1 MVTRPEMTCNMM
13 TEYMIEKVVPVIAR
27 EMPNHVGRLA
37 ALSEREI
44 IRDLNRW
51 TKEKVDGFA
60 LREMMRYCTNAG
72 LVKGLITVG
81 GVYYV
86 ATNEAEFR
94 SYIERVESR
103 IKKDCFYLHSLKS
116 ELKPSRVEVQ
126 TKIDFEDE

>member
-1 MVTRPEMTCNMM
+1 MTK
-13 TEYMIEKVVPVIAR
+13 YMIEKIVPVIAR
-27 EMPNHVGRLA
+27 EMPAHVGRLA

-51 TKEKVDGFA
+51 TLEKVDGFA

-72 LVKGLITVG
+72 LVRGLISVG

-94 SYIERVESR
+94 QYIERVESR
-103 IKKDCFYLHSLKS
+103 IRKECCYLHSLKS
-116 ELKPSRVEVQ
+116 ELKPAPVEVQ
-126 TKIDFEDE
+126 TKIDFDHE

>member
-13 TEYMIEKVVPVIAR
+13 TEYMIKKVVPVIAR

-44 IRDLNRW
+44 IRNLNRW

-60 LREMMRYCTNAG
+60 LREMMRYCTNAA